1 MISRRPL
8 SVFDK
13 GDFLMLVFDCPAVDA
28 LVLGGDLVNLP
39 GVTKYKPGAL
49 FSMQRA
55 RLRGYFVY
63 YRTVANALFLVV
75 PPELLEFARRYKPAA
90 PNAL

>member
-13 GDFLMLVFDCPAVDA
+13 GDFLLFVFDCPAANA

-63 YRTVANALFLVV
+63 YRTVANTLFLVV
-75 PPELLEFARRYKPAA
+75 PPELVEFARRYKPAA